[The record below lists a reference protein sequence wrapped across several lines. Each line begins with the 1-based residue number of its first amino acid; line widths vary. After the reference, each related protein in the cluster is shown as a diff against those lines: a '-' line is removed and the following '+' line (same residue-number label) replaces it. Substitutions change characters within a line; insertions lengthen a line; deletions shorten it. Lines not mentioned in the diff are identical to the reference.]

1 MSMNADG
8 AAETLTMARPVV
20 ADDASSE
27 GVREPVSAVSCRALS
42 IGHGERVV
50 LQSASF
56 AIPAGSFVG
65 LLGPNGA
72 GKTTFLRALLGL
84 TPVRGGE
91 LRVFGARPV
100 CGDRS
105 VGYMPQSRTLI
116 RVRLTGRDML
126 ASSLHGERWGPPRLN
141 AEDARRIDEALHAA
155 DAQELAARRI
165 DALSGGEL
173 QRLRLAQALLGAPRL
188 LLLDEPLASFDPVR
202 MREAALQIRDVARRA
217 GATVICSAHDIDPLL
232 GVMDS
237 VLYIA
242 RGRARLGSVDEVITS
257 SALSDLYG
265 APVEVYRSPRGRV
278 FVSADAA

>member
-1 MSMNADG
+1 MSLNADG
-8 AAETLTMARPVV
+8 VTGTMTLARPVV
-20 ADDASSE
+20 TD
-27 GVREPVSAVSCRALS
+27 GVAHPPAAVSCQALS

-50 LQSASF
+50 LQAASF
-56 AIPAGSFVG
+56 SIPAGSFVG

-84 TPVRGGE
+84 TPVRSGE
-91 LRVFGARPV
+91 LHVFGASPV
-100 CGDRS
+100 CGDS
-105 VGYMPQSRTLI
+105 NVGYMPQSRTPI
-116 RVRLTGRDML
+116 RVSLTGRDML
-126 ASSLHGERWGPPRLN
+126 ASSLHGERWGLPLAR
-141 AEDARRIDEALHAA
+141 AEGARRIDEALHAA
-155 DAQELAARRI
+155 DAQDLAERRI

-173 QRLRLAQALLGAPRL
+173 QRLRLAQALLSAPRL

-202 MREAALQIRDVARRA
+202 MREAALQIREVARRA

-278 FVSADAA
+278 FVSADVA